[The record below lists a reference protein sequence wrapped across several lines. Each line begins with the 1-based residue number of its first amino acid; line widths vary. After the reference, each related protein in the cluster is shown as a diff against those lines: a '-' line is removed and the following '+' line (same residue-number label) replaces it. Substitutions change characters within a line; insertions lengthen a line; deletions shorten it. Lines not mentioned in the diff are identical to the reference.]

1 MRSKRLL
8 GLPLVCL
15 SIPLSIAAGCA
26 AEVGQKPDNPPLVLG
41 MSRTEVSV
49 GESLEVVGGNFLNG
63 TQGYTEVR
71 LDGEYHTKNGPVYP
85 ISMQFRPHWEDG
97 NRLVWA
103 QFGPFTVPFSPSGDE
118 LGTFQGT
125 ITAINYEASG
135 AQVESE
141 PAEISLEVM
150 PSVIIRKL
158 QPLTAQCT
166 APSRV
171 MLGGF
176 PYEVAAEAIGFEPVN
191 FSYVIFGE
199 PGVAA
204 PRIIRRQAS
213 GTADNYGEEGDLA
226 FNLPPPELPFYV
238 GTFAVAALG
247 TDGVE
252 RVIALS
258 YGVHNAIEYVNARK
272 VSIAEIESPLPVSGC
287 HSGGDTQGR
296 TLTYSENTTD
306 TRSRTV
312 GVTWN
317 ESFSEQASSTNGGS
331 TSQTY
336 GISYNISQSETMGW
350 EMGFSTSI
358 GAELGGGVKFGVP
371 GVVEVGV
378 NPKLSTTMTSSRSI
392 YGSSTR
398 GYSVGRD
405 YSTTDTESWA
415 FTQTK
420 GHEVSEG
427 GQDFWT
433 ISSSE
438 STIMQFQGN
447 ILPGEYGVFYRQ
459 TTRMAVQ
466 GMIVAY
472 NLCGMPTVVADATL
486 DDFIWSVDLAQGE
499 ECPPFPESDLPEA
512 QCFQAPCKGAQ

>member
-1 MRSKRLL
+1 MSSRRTN
-8 GLPLVCL
+8 PLVCL
-15 SIPLSIAAGCA
+15 GMPLLAGAGCA
-26 AEVGQKPDNPPLVLG
+26 AEVGVRPPDPPLVLG
-41 MSRTEVSV
+41 LSRTEVSV
-49 GESLEVVGGNFLNG
+49 GESLEVVGGNFLDG
-63 TQGYTEVR
+63 AQGYTEVR
-71 LDGEYHTKNGPVYP
+71 LDGEYHSKDGPAYP

-97 NRLVWA
+97 NRLVWS
-103 QFGPFTVPFSPSGDE
+103 QFGPFQVPFSPTGDE

-125 ITAINYEASG
+125 LTAINFEESG

-141 PAEISLEVM
+141 PADLTLEVL

-158 QPLTAQCT
+158 QPLTSTCQS
-166 APSRV
+166 PSRV
-171 MLGGF
+171 LLGGF
-176 PYEVAAEAIGFEPVN
+176 PYEVSAEAIGFEPVN

-213 GTADNYGEEGDLA
+213 GTASAYGEEGDLF

-247 TDGVE
+247 KDGIE

-258 YGVHNAIEYVNARK
+258 YGVHNAIEYVNARE
-272 VSIAEIESPLPVSGC
+272 VELAEIEQAVPVSGC

-296 TLTYSENTTD
+296 TLTYAEEKTD

-312 GVTWN
+312 GTTWN
-317 ESFSEQASSTNGGS
+317 ESFLEEASSTNGGS

-336 GISYNISQSETMGW
+336 GITYTVSQSETNGW
-350 EMGFSTSI
+350 EMGWSNTI
-358 GAELGGGVKFGVP
+358 ATEVGGSAKFGI
-371 GVVEVGV
+371 GKFVEVGV
-378 NPKLSTTMTSSRSI
+378 SAKVSNSMTTSRSI

-398 GYSVGRD
+398 GYSVARD

-415 FTQTK
+415 YTRTK

-427 GQDFWT
+427 GMDFWT
-433 ISSSE
+433 TSSSE

-459 TTRMAVQ
+459 TTRLGVR

-472 NLCGMPTVVADATL
+472 NLCGMPSVVADATFN
-486 DDFIWSVDLAQGE
+486 DFIWSVDLAQGD

-512 QCFQAPCKGAQ
+512 HCFQAPCGTP